1 MARPTA
7 TELTQ
12 RELELMHVFWKHGE
26 LTANDARDHL
36 AAAGTDVTYVTVANL
51 VRLLQEKGFVEP
63 TNDERPFRYRPIRS
77 FEDVSNRLL
86 TDLIRRVFRGSR
98 EQLLVRLVKEQKLS
112 AKERALLKDILKE
125 TE

>member
-1 MARPTA
+1 MARPA
-7 TELTQ
+7 AAELTQ

-36 AAAGTDVTYVTVANL
+36 AAAGTDLTYVTVANL

-77 FEDVSNRLL
+77 YEDVSNRLL

>member
-1 MARPTA
+1 MARPAA

-26 LTANDARDHL
+26 LTANDARDQL
-36 AAAGTDVTYVTVANL
+36 ASSGTDLTYVTVANL

-112 AKERALLKDILKE
+112 SKERALLKDILKE